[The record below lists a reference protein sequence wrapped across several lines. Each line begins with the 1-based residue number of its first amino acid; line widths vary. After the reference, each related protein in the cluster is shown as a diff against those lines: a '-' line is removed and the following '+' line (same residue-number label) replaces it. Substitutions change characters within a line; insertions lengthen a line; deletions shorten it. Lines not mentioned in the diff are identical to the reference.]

1 LELQQE
7 KREEKEEEEEE
18 EEEDHNALSLPS
30 LPSPTTLHTIPA
42 PNASSLFAKKRLE
55 LAEQANAQLLTA
67 LSSSE
72 KKAGMVPRLETALK
86 EYQYRLSLALEL
98 LGERNERIQE
108 LEEDVGEMKR
118 IFHQQLE
125 QALSVGGRKKG
136 KS

>member
-1 LELQQE
+1 MISPS
-7 KREEKEEEEEE
+7 
-18 EEEDHNALSLPS
+18 NAS
-30 LPSPTTLHTIPA
+30 
-42 PNASSLFAKKRLE
+42 SSLFAKKQLE
-55 LAEQANAQLLTA
+55 LAGQANAQLLTA

-86 EYQYRLSLALEL
+86 DYQHRLSLALEL

-125 QALSVGGRKKG
+125 QALSGSDAKKEE
-136 KS
+136 S